1 MSATMNVT
9 STVFATGL
17 LLLANVA
24 CGAELFVAPD
34 GDDSQQGTRDA
45 PLATLDGARQF
56 IVSRKLAGKEP
67 VTVHVADGVYYL
79 PETLVFTSADSGSA
93 ESPIVYR
100 AQNEGGAVLSGG
112 SELKLTWEPHQ
123 SGIFK
128 AQTPTSLQIDQLF
141 VDGKNQRMARYPN
154 YDASKKAEPYQ
165 GFASDA
171 FTKERAAN
179 WVNPTGGYIHAMHR
193 AGWGGYHYLITG
205 KDASGEV
212 TYEGGWQ
219 NNRRMG
225 MHKDHRM
232 VENIFEELDAL
243 GEWFHNAKTSTLY
256 YKPEPDADLSKV
268 KVEVVRLRHLVEF
281 QGSEKAPVSF
291 ITLQGFTVR
300 HAARTF
306 MDCKEQLLR
315 SDWAIYRGGAF
326 MLTGTEDV
334 SILDCEFDQVG
345 GNAIFVN
352 NYNRRALMKGCHIH
366 DTGASGVCF
375 VGDPDAVR
383 NPLFEYG
390 QKNDLATIDRT
401 PGPKTNNYPAEC
413 AVEDCLI
420 RGIGRVERQP
430 AGVQIEMASEIT
442 VRDCSVYDTARAGI
456 NIGDGAWGGHLIE
469 RCDVFDTV
477 LETHDHGSFNSWG
490 RDRYWRSDHLT
501 ASQKA
506 VDAEPNL
513 PFLDAMKTTVIRDS
527 RWRCDHGWDIDLD
540 DGSSNYD
547 IYNNLMLNQGLK
559 LREGFRRHAWN
570 NVMPAGAL
578 HPHVWFQRSKDQVH
592 TNIMSARHRTA
603 RMNEPYIDGTMV
615 DRNLYDSQD
624 SGILEHAAKLGWD
637 ANSVL
642 GNPMYVDPAN
652 GDFRVKEE
660 SPALKLGFKN
670 FPMDQFGVKKPSL
683 KAIAAVPSFVP
694 KSHKATAPARKP
706 TVVTPLVQVWLGA
719 SLRDLNGEDFSA
731 FGVSKEEGG
740 IALASVPK
748 ASAAANGGL
757 KEGDLIQGVGG
768 RAVTNTQQL
777 FKVLPSVKSESL
789 KLKVVRNQQT
799 IELPVEP
806 GSTVVIESAEAQS
819 DFTKMPVPPAS
830 GRTVT
835 TNRKT
840 ANDPVRT
847 LTDGKLARGFG
858 PVFPNGI
865 HNGVYKMDLGAV
877 KPVTAIKSWSVK
889 MSDTRDG
896 QKLTIYGSAS
906 ATDPG
911 WDVSR
916 FTAIGTVITGATNAT
931 FTAASVRATDDKTL
945 GNYRWIVW
953 SVSPVSQLGGGE
965 NTAFQELAVQ
975 TVEAEQTGALEGHS
989 TKNLPHSF
997 PGEKTDFRGYDRY
1010 DRIRTVRGHFSVVC
1024 PKDPAPGKPWLWRS
1038 LFWEAIR
1045 RVSDADL
1052 KLVDEGYHV
1061 VLVHGDVAG
1070 HPSGNANIDAAYDL
1084 LTTEYGFSKKC
1095 SMSSMSRGTLSLF
1108 RWASANPEKV
1118 DSIYVDNGVCNVLSW
1133 PAGKLVPGNNSIAGG
1148 APDSWEDFKRKF
1160 GYATDEE
1167 ALKTKESPI
1176 DQLKPL
1182 AQAGVPILMVC
1193 GNKDTAVPYEEN
1205 DAIMEQRYKTLGG
1218 SIKVI
1223 VEDKGHSHGMTDPT
1237 PVLEFIRKHTSGPK
1251 NQTSAALTGQ
1261 QWIINS
1267 LDDWQ
1272 AATADH
1278 SHLDF
1283 KDGLATPTAKEATFR
1298 SVLITS
1304 ETKRSAMSLTIDQS
1318 SVWHNWD
1325 PIPNIGPSNLGD
1337 APVMLTVGPGNYW
1350 MFGRYGGSQKRGNF
1364 KSEAAELEG
1373 FDVPLKTVPFSN
1385 QYDAPSGLKE
1395 GLGGYHAWQSRDMTN
1410 WVHHGPV
1417 TEAFS
1422 SWVTTAEYADGK
1434 LYLYYDYPNDQDP
1447 HLYVDDDLTDGVP
1460 GENKGMAFKDPS
1472 HGSDCAFIRDLQ
1484 GNFHVIYEDW
1494 SPIDAS
1500 THSWDSPLAGH
1511 AVSKTGMGGFRI
1523 LPPAVDVRT
1532 KPTGRFGEYPHP
1544 HWHATA
1550 PKNYPGKPAPVDV
1563 PMHRIK
1569 KGEVRAFAKY
1579 EIHEPEQDAFGDWA
1593 SICIGGQYYL
1603 FADYHPANS
1612 GIRVGW
1618 FTSSSLDKPFA
1629 FCGEIGKGHPDPDIM
1644 FAEGRFYLATQM
1656 STDYASPGPW
1666 VETVEARVGVDTDRN
1681 NNVDQWTDWTEV
1693 KESYDYI
1700 KGFSKQVART
1710 PAELGLSELPAGYGF
1725 QVQLRLTDSTENK
1738 SKPIIDRMS
1747 LSFAN

>member
-1 MSATMNVT
+1 MMKYLLCL
-9 STVFATGL
+9 GL
-17 LLLANVA
+17 LAIPSVGVAGDLYVSPTGNDANI
-24 CGAELFVAPD
+24 
-34 GDDSQQGTRDA
+34 GTRDK
-45 PLATLDGARQF
+45 PLASLAAARDA
-56 IVSRKLAGKEP
+56 VRKLAGREA

-79 PETLVFTSADSGSA
+79 PETLEFTAADSGTA
-93 ESPIVYR
+93 EHPVVYH
-100 AQNEGGAVLSGG
+100 AENEGGAVLSGG
-112 SELKLTWEPHQ
+112 MRLKLEWRAYRN
-123 SGIFK
+123 GIYT
-128 AQTPTSLQIDQLF
+128 AQTPDGLVIDQLF
-141 VDGKNQRMARYPN
+141 IDGRNQRMARYPN
-154 YDASKKAEPYQ
+154 YDASKKAQPYQ
-165 GFASDA
+165 GFAADA
-171 FTKERAAN
+171 FSKERAAS
-179 WVNPTGGYIHAMHR
+179 WADPTGGYIHAMHR

-205 KDASGEV
+205 KGDDGEV

-232 VENIFEELDAL
+232 VENIFEELDAP

-256 YKPEPDADLSKV
+256 YKPDPGTDLSKV

-281 QGSEKAPVSF
+281 QGSEKAPVGF

-306 MDCKEQLLR
+306 MDCKELLLR
-315 SDWAIYRGGAF
+315 SDWAIYRGGAL
-326 MLTGTEDV
+326 MLMGTEDV

-345 GNAIFVN
+345 GNAVFVN
-352 NYNRRALMKGCHIH
+352 NYNRRVLVKGCHIH

-390 QKNDLATIDRT
+390 QKNDMATIDRT
-401 PGPKTNNYPAEC
+401 PGPKTNNYPAQS

-420 RGIGRVERQP
+420 HGIGRVERQP

-547 IYNNLMLNQGLK
+547 IYNNLLLNKGLK

-570 NVMPAGAL
+570 NVMPIGTL
-578 HPHVWFQRSKDQVH
+578 HPHVWFQRSRDQVH
-592 TNIMSARHRTA
+592 ANIMTERYHTA
-603 RMNEPYIDGTMV
+603 RMNEPYTDGTMV
-615 DRNLYDSQD
+615 DRNLFDSSD
-624 SGILEHAAKLGWD
+624 SNILAHAAKLGWD
-637 ANSVL
+637 ENSVL
-642 GNPMYVDPAN
+642 AEPMYVDPEN
-652 GDFRVKEE
+652 GDFRVKEG
-660 SPALKLGFKN
+660 SPAIKLGFKN
-670 FPMDQFGVKKPSL
+670 FPMDQFGVKKPAL
-683 KAIAAVPSFVP
+683 KAIARTPEIPSLEGSKTPEAV
-694 KSHKATAPARKP
+694 TAPPMK
-706 TVVTPLVQVWLGA
+706 LVWLGA
-719 SLRDLNGEDFSA
+719 TLKDLKGEDFSA
-731 FGVSKEEGG
+731 FGVSKEAGG
-740 IALASVPK
+740 VALVDVPK
-748 ASAAANGGL
+748 ASAAENAGL
-757 KEGDLIQGVGG
+757 KVGDLIQGVGRSTVSNG
-768 RAVTNTQQL
+768 EQL
-777 FKVLPSVKSESL
+777 FRVLSGITSDSL
-789 KLKVVRNQQT
+789 KLKVVRNQKT
-799 IELPVEP
+799 VELSATPESVVVTESAANPSGFTKLPVP
-806 GSTVVIESAEAQS
+806 N
-819 DFTKMPVPPAS
+819 AS
-830 GRTVT
+830 GLKVTASRDTV
-835 TNRKT
+835 
-840 ANDPVRT
+840 NDPLT
-847 LTDGKLARGFG
+847 ILTDGKLSRGYG
-858 PVFPNGI
+858 PVFPNAVS
-865 HNGVYKMDLGAV
+865 NGAYRMDLGDV
-877 KPVTAIKSWSVK
+877 KPVTAITSWSFKQGSARVA
-889 MSDTRDG
+889 
-896 QKLTIYGSAS
+896 QKLTIYGSDS
-906 ATDPG
+906 QTDPG
-911 WDVSR
+911 WDLSK
-916 FTAIGTVITGATNAT
+916 FTALGTIHSGTSESAYL
-931 FTAASVRATDDKTL
+931 AASLRAVNSNTL
-945 GNYRWIVW
+945 GNFRWIVW
-953 SVSPVSQLGGGE
+953 SVSPVSDLGGGE
-965 NTAFQELAVQ
+965 NTAFQELAV
-975 TVEAEQTGALEGHS
+975 EIEGDASHRAIG
-989 TKNLPHSF
+989 LVPRPAF

-1010 DRIRTVRGHFSVVC
+1010 DRIKTSAGHFSVVC
-1024 PKDPAPGKPWLWRS
+1024 PKEPAPGKPWLWRS

-1045 RVSDADL
+1045 KVSDADL

-1061 VLVHGDVAG
+1061 VLAHGDVAG
-1070 HPSGNANIDAAYDL
+1070 HPSGNANIDAAYEL

-1095 SMSSMSRGTLSLF
+1095 ANMSSMSRGTLSLF

-1133 PAGKLVPGNNSIAGG
+1133 PAGKLVPGSGSQASG
-1148 APDSWEDFKRKF
+1148 APSSWEDFKRKF

-1167 ALKTKESPI
+1167 AIKTKESPI
-1176 DQLKPL
+1176 DQLEPL
-1182 AQAGVPILMVC
+1182 AKAGVPILMVC

-1205 DAIMEQRYKTLGG
+1205 DAVMEQRYKALGG

-1223 VEDKGHSHGMTDPT
+1223 VEDKGHSHGMNDPT
-1237 PVLEFIRKHTSGPK
+1237 PVLNFIREHTTVPT
-1251 NQTSAALTGQ
+1251 NQTSASLSGEK
-1261 QWIINS
+1261 WIIDS
-1267 LDDWQ
+1267 QSDWL

-1278 SHLDF
+1278 AHLKF
-1283 KDGLATPTAKEATFR
+1283 TDGLATPTAREATFR

-1304 ETKRSAMSLTIDQS
+1304 EKKRTAESLTIDQS
-1318 SVWHNWD
+1318 PVWHNWE
-1325 PIPNIGPSNLGD
+1325 PIPNLGPANLGD
-1337 APVMLTVGPGNYW
+1337 APVMLTVGPENYW
-1350 MFGRYGGSQKRGNF
+1350 MFGRYGGSQKKQGF
-1364 KSEAAELEG
+1364 QSKAAELDG
-1373 FDVPLKTVPFSN
+1373 FDVPLKTTPFPN
-1385 QYDAPSGLKE
+1385 QYDAPGGLKK
-1395 GLGGYHAWQSRDMTN
+1395 GLGGYHAWQSRDMIS

-1447 HLYVDDDLTDGVP
+1447 HLYIDDDLTDGLP

-1472 HGSDCAFIRDLQ
+1472 HGSDCAFIRDLK

-1511 AVSKTGMGGFRI
+1511 AVSRTGLGDFRI

-1544 HWHATA
+1544 HWHATD

-1569 KGEVRAFAKY
+1569 KGEVRSFAKY

-1603 FADYHPANS
+1603 FADYHPAKS

-1618 FTSSSLDKPFA
+1618 FTSSSLDKPFT

-1644 FAEGRFYLATQM
+1644 FAEGKFYLATQM
-1656 STDYASPGPW
+1656 STDYVSPGPW
-1666 VETVEARVGVDTDRN
+1666 VETVEARVGVDTDKDEKI
-1681 NNVDQWTDWTEV
+1681 DQWTDWTEV

-1700 KGFSKQVART
+1700 KGFSKQIAKT
-1710 PAELGLSELPAGYGF
+1710 PAKMVLSKLSAGHGF
-1725 QVQLRLTDSTENK
+1725 LVQLRLTDSTENR
-1738 SKPIIDRMS
+1738 SKPIIERMS
-1747 LSFAN
+1747 LSFAD